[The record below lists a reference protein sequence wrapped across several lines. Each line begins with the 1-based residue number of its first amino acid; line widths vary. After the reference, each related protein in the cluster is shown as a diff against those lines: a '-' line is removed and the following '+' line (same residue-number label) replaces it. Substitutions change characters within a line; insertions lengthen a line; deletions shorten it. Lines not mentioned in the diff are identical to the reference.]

1 MPETAPEPE
10 GFSVVSNKTT
20 EDRFLKEIDQQHKL
34 AIRTAEKLRKLLLM
48 DTDSDR
54 KTELK
59 DFGKGTADPSLQI
72 LLMARDQL
80 LEAEDANSKAVF
92 MRLIRDV
99 HEACDS
105 KVMRVLDMAMKE
117 RHHQEVLKLKREM
130 AEAASRSKAEKDLDA
145 ELEALAAETEN
156 D

>member
-1 MPETAPEPE
+1 MGNPAPEPE
-10 GFSVVSNKTT
+10 GFSVVCNKTT

-34 AIRTAEKLRKLLLM
+34 AIKTAEKLRKLLLM
-48 DTDSDR
+48 DTDHNR

-59 DFGKGTADPSLQI
+59 DFAKGDADPSLQI

-99 HEACDS
+99 FEATDT

-117 RHHQEVLKLKREM
+117 RHHQEALKLKREQI
-130 AEAASRSKAEKDLDA
+130 EASSRSKAEKDLDA
-145 ELEALAAETEN
+145 ELEELARET
-156 D
+156 DA

>member
-1 MPETAPEPE
+1 MPEAAPEPE

-99 HEACDS
+99 FEACDS